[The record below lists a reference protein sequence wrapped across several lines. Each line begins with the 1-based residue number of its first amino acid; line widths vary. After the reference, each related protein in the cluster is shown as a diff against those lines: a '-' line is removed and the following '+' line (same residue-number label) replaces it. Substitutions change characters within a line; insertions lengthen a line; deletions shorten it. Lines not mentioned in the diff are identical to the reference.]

1 MKRIMIISSMIL
13 LLAAPAVSAQEMPDR
28 RWSVDVSAAYPG
40 NMAWNGVG
48 QSIGQGIGE
57 IFAVILTFGL
67 YKPGQGYER
76 TENNILP
83 AFALQGGY
91 QVLPWLQVTGDLY
104 YHYATSRYFTK
115 EADVDPAKSIV
126 GNRISLLP
134 GAKFTYLNKGI
145 FHMYSTV
152 SLGAAMAF
160 SSTTVTT
167 TNEETG
173 DKTSE
178 TTPDNG
184 VKFAF
189 QLTPLGFAF
198 GNDFYGFLDMGLG
211 SEYSGL
217 RAGIGYR
224 F

>member
-1 MKRIMIISSMIL
+1 
-13 LLAAPAVSAQEMPDR
+13 
-28 RWSVDVSAAYPG
+28 
-40 NMAWNGVG
+40 MAWNGVG